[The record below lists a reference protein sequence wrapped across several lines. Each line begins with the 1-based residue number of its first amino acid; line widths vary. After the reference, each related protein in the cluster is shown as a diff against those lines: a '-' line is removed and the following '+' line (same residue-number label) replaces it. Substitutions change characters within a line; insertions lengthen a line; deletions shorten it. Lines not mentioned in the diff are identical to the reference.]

1 MKQILVTISCLIFFS
16 NCQPDITTTELDE
29 YIEVYESYDSTS
41 HTSALDQIESALQH
55 SESLETDIKFTQET
69 KSKLQSENSK
79 LKTEL
84 RQVKDSLDI
93 TKNELL
99 QIKVKSAPKQNFIQR
114 VFSIHTDSVETIVT
128 DSVTYE

>member
-1 MKQILVTISCLIFFS
+1 MKQILVTISCLVFFS
-16 NCQPDITTTELDE
+16 NCQPDITTTEPE
-29 YIEVYESYDSTS
+29 VSIEVYESYDSTS
-41 HTSALDQIESALQH
+41 HTSALEQIETALQH
-55 SESLETDIKFTQET
+55 SELLETDIKLTQET

-114 VFSIHTDSVETIVT
+114 VLGIQKDSIETT
-128 DSVTYE
+128 LMDSVTYE